1 MSNIEHLEICNVYYN
16 TSKLNNF
23 TLSQYYNHM
32 SDNCNDDNQ
41 IEKNIS
47 AIVIPFSCKVS
58 ITSHIK
64 TFNIYQA
71 KWLSGRRVNFWPL
84 LL

>member
-32 SDNCNDDNQ
+32 SDNCNGDNQ
-41 IEKNIS
+41 IEKIFLQLS
-47 AIVIPFSCKVS
+47 FHFPARYQLPVILKLL
-58 ITSHIK
+58 
-64 TFNIYQA
+64 TFTKPNGS
-71 KWLSGRRVNFWPL
+71 LVDV
-84 LL
+84 